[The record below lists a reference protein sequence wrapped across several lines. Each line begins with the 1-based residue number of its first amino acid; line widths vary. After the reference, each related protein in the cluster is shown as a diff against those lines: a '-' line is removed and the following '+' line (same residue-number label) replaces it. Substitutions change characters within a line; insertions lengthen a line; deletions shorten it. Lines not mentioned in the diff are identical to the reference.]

1 MIMQISTDHPRIV
14 AVLGPTNTGKTHFA
28 MERMLAHESGIIGF
42 PLRLLARE
50 NYERA
55 VSIKGAGQVALIT
68 GEEKILPKNAR
79 YFMCTAESMPLTR
92 PVAFLALDE
101 VQMCADPD
109 RGHVFTERLLRAR
122 GRFET
127 MFMGAETMRPL
138 IRALVPET
146 EFVTRPRL
154 STLRYTGVKKTAR
167 LPARSALVAFTAPDV
182 YAIAELVRR
191 QRGGAALVMGALS
204 PRTRNAQVAMY
215 QDGEV
220 DYLVATDAIGMGLNM
235 DIDHVCFAATRKF
248 DGRLHRT
255 LSPAEMAQIAGRAG
269 RHMNDGTFG
278 TTTEI
283 AGFDEDMVQAIEEH
297 EFEPLRRVY
306 WRNWNLEFRSPEMLR
321 RSLAMAPAQPGL
333 VRAREADD
341 ERALAILLSEPDTV
355 GLADNPD
362 AVRLLWEIC
371 RIPDFRKVMSDAHA
385 RLLSA
390 IFRHLRTGDE
400 RIPTDWIA
408 AQVAHL
414 ERLDGDIDTLT
425 QRIAGVR
432 TWTYVSY
439 RADWL
444 ADAAHWQERARAIE
458 DRLSDALHERLT
470 QRFVDRRT
478 AVLVKRL
485 QDKAEILGAVRADGE
500 VLVEGHPVGQLT
512 GFRFI
517 ADAATAGADE
527 AVSARAI
534 DRAAGQVLR
543 REIETRVARLR
554 AAPHNAFALSLPA
567 GEAPAVLWNGEAVGR
582 PVKGDGALRPRVH
595 VPAFDLLSG
604 PERDGV
610 TGRLDGWLAAELRKQ
625 LAPLFAD
632 PNALPPGPPRGLL
645 FQLREHL
652 GSMPRAMAAGEIA
665 ALTRPGRQAMRKA
678 GFHIGRESLFVPD
691 LLKPAAIALRA
702 LLYDLDA
709 ATQATPVPSPG
720 RMSVPMAA
728 GVAPGFYEAIGY
740 RPLGGLAVRVDIVER
755 VASRAWELSRGGAFA
770 APAEL
775 MNLIGCGVDD
785 MAEVLKHLGYRR
797 QEKGG
802 ETVFRRQKPSPGRTG
817 PKPPSPPGK
826 MNPDSPFAKLGDLVA
841 GNR

>member
-1 MIMQISTDHPRIV
+1 MQIFSDRPRIV

-28 MERMLAHESGIIGF
+28 MDRMLAHESGIIGF

-55 VSIKGAGQVALIT
+55 VAIKGASRVALIT
-68 GEEKILPKNAR
+68 GEEKIIPKSAK
-79 YFMCTAESMPLTR
+79 YFMCTAESMPLSR
-92 PVAFLALDE
+92 AVAFLALDE

-122 GRFET
+122 GRHET

-146 EFVTRPRL
+146 EFLERPRL
-154 STLRYTGVKKTAR
+154 STLSYVGAKKTAR
-167 LPARSALVAFTAPDV
+167 LPSRSALVAFTAPDV

-235 DIDHVCFAATRKF
+235 DIDHVCFAAQRKF
-248 DGRLHRT
+248 DGRFHRT

-283 AGFDEDMVQAIEEH
+283 GGFDDDMVRAIEDH

-306 WRNWNLEFRSPEMLR
+306 WRNWNLEFRSPETLR
-321 RSLAMAPAQPGL
+321 RSLALAPSDPGL

-341 ERALAILLSEPDTV
+341 ERALAVLMADPDT
-355 GLADNPD
+355 LALAANKE
-362 AVRLLWEIC
+362 AVHLLWEIC

-385 RLLSA
+385 RLLASLY
-390 IFRHLRTGDE
+390 RHLRTGDE

-408 AQVAHL
+408 AQVNHL

-439 RADWL
+439 QSDWL
-444 ADAAHWQERARAIE
+444 ADADHWQERTRAIE

-485 QDKAEILGAVRADGE
+485 QENTEILGAVKADGE
-500 VLVEGHPVGQLT
+500 VVVEGHVVGQLN
-512 GFRFI
+512 GFRFQ
-517 ADAATAGADE
+517 ADQSSIGTDA

-534 DRAAGQVLR
+534 DRAAAQVLR
-543 REIETRVARLR
+543 QEIEARIGRLR
-554 AAPHNAFALSLPA
+554 AAPDTAFRLNAPA
-567 GEAPAVLWNGEAVGR
+567 GEAPTIHWLDEAVGR
-582 PVKGDGALRPRVH
+582 PVKAADVLRPRVR
-595 VPAFDLLSG
+595 VPAYELLTAT
-604 PERDGV
+604 ERDAIAV
-610 TGRLDGWLAAELRKQ
+610 RLDAWLAVEIQTRLTA
-625 LAPLFAD
+625 LFNSPD
-632 PNALPPGPPRGLL
+632 SLPSGPPRGIL

-652 GSMPRAMAAGEIA
+652 GSMPRAAAAAEVA
-665 ALTRPGRQAMRKA
+665 ALDRSGRQALRRA
-678 GFHIGRESLFVPD
+678 GIVIGRESIYLPT
-691 LLKPAAIALRA
+691 LLKPAAIMMRGM
-702 LLYDLDA
+702 LYDL
-709 ATQATPVPSPG
+709 QADTKGTALPTPG
-720 RMSVPMAA
+720 RMSVPLED
-728 GVAPGFYEAIGY
+728 GVQPGFYEAIGY
-740 RPLGGLAVRVDIVER
+740 RPLGALAVRVDIIER
-755 VASRAWELSRGGAFA
+755 VASRAWELSRAGAFA

-775 MNLIGCGVDD
+775 MNVIGCNL
-785 MAEVLKHLGYRR
+785 AEVTEILKRLGYRCIGNGDDIR
-797 QEKGG
+797 
-802 ETVFRRQKPSPGRTG
+802 FRRQKPGAGRTG
-817 PKPPSPPGK
+817 PRPVSKARK
-826 MNPDSPFAKLGDLVA
+826 ADPDSPFAKLGQLMA
-841 GNR
+841 ENG